1 MSFRPAHKRSALS
14 GEKSVIDFKIT
25 LFDIINKMRREYI
38 FYVYIISNY
47 EKSTFYTGF
56 SNNIVRR
63 IIEHKYGLGSE
74 FSKKYKL
81 RYLVY
86 YEEYQYADEAI
97 AREKEIKKWRR
108 EKKINL
114 IKSQNSNLKDLG
126 DKLFEDYGISKEEIK
141 EYVEELKKDR

>member
-1 MSFRPAHKRSALS
+1 MK
-14 GEKSVIDFKIT
+14 KD
-25 LFDIINKMRREYI
+25 YI

-47 EKSTFYTGF
+47 ERSTFYIGF

-63 IIEHKYGLGSE
+63 TIEHKYGLGSE

-86 YEEYQYADEAI
+86 YEEYQYVDEAI

-108 EKKINL
+108 EKKNKL
-114 IKSQNSNLKDLG
+114 IESLNPKWLDLSKDWLN
-126 DKLFEDYGISKEEIK
+126 E
-141 EYVEELKKDR
+141 

>member
-1 MSFRPAHKRSALS
+1 MK
-14 GEKSVIDFKIT
+14 KD
-25 LFDIINKMRREYI
+25 YI

-47 EKSTFYTGF
+47 ERSTFYIGF

-63 IIEHKYGLGSE
+63 TIEHKYGLGSE

-86 YEEYQYADEAI
+86 YEEYQYVDEAI

-114 IKSQNSNLKDLG
+114 IKSQNPELKDLSN
-126 DKLFEDYGISKEEIK
+126 DLFKDYGISKEEIK
-141 EYVEELKKDR
+141 EYVKELRKDR

>member
-1 MSFRPAHKRSALS
+1 
-14 GEKSVIDFKIT
+14 
-25 LFDIINKMRREYI
+25 MRREYI

-108 EKKINL
+108 ENKINL
-114 IKSQNSNLKDLG
+114 IKSQNSNLKDLS